1 MESPHRTTERIEH
14 RERGSIPHAEP
25 ISSAAALAVALIVD
39 MLGALAWLCMV
50 AAIGTTVYVLAGL
63 AWLIVGGG

>member
-14 RERGSIPHAEP
+14 RERGSIPEP

-63 AWLIVGGG
+63 AWLIVAGG